1 MQAACR
7 REQNSLEETKA
18 QLENARTELATPF
31 AREEELAEKTAR
43 LKELNILLNMDEK
56 DKTLMDDTPRRGARM
71 CLPGGLRS
79 WHGKGGYD
87 DQRRIKYQAL

>member
-7 REQNSLEETKA
+7 PSRTVWRKPRP
-18 QLENARTELATPF
+18 QLENARTELAAPF

-56 DKTLMDDTPRRGARM
+56 DKTLLDDTPDEARM
-71 CLPGGLRS
+71 CC
-79 WHGKGGYD
+79 
-87 DQRRIKYQAL
+87 RRVAELAR